1 MDNKNILSTPYL
13 LLFFLFHV
21 SNDDIQFLFSYILFQ
36 SVNSVS
42 TGYVTNNQK
51 RKKKIYELLTVSVVN
66 KTGSWSRG
74 YDVAFTRRRSGVR
87 ISPSPLTA

>member
-1 MDNKNILSTPYL
+1 MDNKNSSAHHIFYYFSYFMPQMMIYN
-13 LLFFLFHV
+13 FF
-21 SNDDIQFLFSYILFQ
+21 FSYILFQ